1 MFRRCET
8 LSRRSKNDSCRERML
23 MRGSLLSLLTVEEAL
38 RREYPHS
45 VGDIGDGYADD
56 LRRVI
61 LDLREVILHACY
73 NER

>member
-1 MFRRCET
+1 
-8 LSRRSKNDSCRERML
+8 ML